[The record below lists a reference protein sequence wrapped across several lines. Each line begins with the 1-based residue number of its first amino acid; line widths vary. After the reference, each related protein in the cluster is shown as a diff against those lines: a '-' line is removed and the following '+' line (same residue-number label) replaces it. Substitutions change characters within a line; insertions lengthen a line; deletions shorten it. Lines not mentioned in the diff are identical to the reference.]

1 MTAEVLDYNIL
12 TTTVFKVDDISR
24 ALDPIFCYSQNT
36 NAIGWVQ
43 QQYIDID
50 SGWRV
55 TNSIGVLGDYV
66 PMSMYY
72 TVINTNEKQ
81 EGKMKL
87 YQIYAVNPQTEQIV
101 IDEKVIAA
109 SKEEVILNSKLSAV
123 LAELKLKLSDVD
135 YFIYEIGSLRA
146 KKEVQEVKIIT
157 E

>member
-1 MTAEVLDYNIL
+1 MSIVDQDYKISTNVL
-12 TTTVFKVDDISR
+12 TVDDMCR
-24 ALDPIFCYSQNT
+24 ARDLRYSYSQHSNS
-36 NAIGWVQ
+36 IGWAQ
-43 QQYIDID
+43 QQYRDID
-50 SGWRV
+50 SNWVETKIARM
-55 TNSIGVLGDYV
+55 LGDYR
-66 PMSMYY
+66 PMSMYN

-123 LAELKLKLSDVD
+123 LTELKLKLSDVD